1 MVCSCFFLASSLPTR
16 LKAQEG
22 KKKAQEGKRG
32 HDSLVKS
39 WVIKYNHYQI
49 VFSESTYMYVV
60 NG

>member
-1 MVCSCFFLASSLPTR
+1 MVCSCFFLASSLPAH

-39 WVIKYNHYQI
+39 WVIKYNHYQT